1 MMCKFINDKNIAF
14 PKMQRFLQYR
24 NNKIDILCLTFAIFT
39 NMQYCKIPF
48 YACFFCFLCDFPNFF
63 ALALDL
69 YQECRLYTKYRCVL
83 FAFVKLIA

>member
-24 NNKIDILCLTFAIFT
+24 NNKIDILCLAFAIFT

-48 YACFFCFLCDFPNFF
+48 YACFFCFLCDFPNF
-63 ALALDL
+63 LLL
-69 YQECRLYTKYRCVL
+69 RLIYIKNVGYTLNIVVYCL
-83 FAFVKLIA
+83 LL

>member
-24 NNKIDILCLTFAIFT
+24 NNKIDILCLAFAIFT

-48 YACFFCFLCDFPNFF
+48 YACFFCFLCDFPNF
-63 ALALDL
+63 LLL
-69 YQECRLYTKYRCVL
+69 YLIY
-83 FAFVKLIA
+83 VKNVGCTLNIVVYCLLL

>member
-24 NNKIDILCLTFAIFT
+24 NNKIDILCLAFAIFT

-48 YACFFCFLCDFPNFF
+48 YACFFCFLCDFPNF
-63 ALALDL
+63 LLL
-69 YQECRLYTKYRCVL
+69 N
-83 FAFVKLIA
+83 LIYIKNVGCTLNIVVYCLLL

>member
-48 YACFFCFLCDFPNFF
+48 YACFFCFLCDFPNF
-63 ALALDL
+63 LLL
-69 YQECRLYTKYRCVL
+69 Y
-83 FAFVKLIA
+83 LIYIKNVGCTLNIVVYCLLL